1 MSLSESERVVT
12 SAKKRENMFVN
23 FGRSFVYKRKSIG
36 PRIEPCGT
44 PCSIFKIELDTLYME
59 TNWFLFDR

>member
-1 MSLSESERVVT
+1 MSISESERVVS
-12 SAKKRENMFVN
+12 SAKRRENMFVH
-23 FGRSFVYKRKSIG
+23 FGRSFMFIRKSIG

-44 PCSIFKIELDTLYME
+44 PFSIFNIELETLFIE